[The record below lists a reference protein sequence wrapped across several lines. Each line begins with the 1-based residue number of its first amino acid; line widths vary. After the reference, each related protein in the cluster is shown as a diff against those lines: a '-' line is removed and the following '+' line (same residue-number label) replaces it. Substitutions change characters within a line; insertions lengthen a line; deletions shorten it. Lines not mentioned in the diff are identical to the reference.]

1 MNSLGIYDECFKS
14 GFTEPQSRI
23 LVKLFDEVSFA
34 VMDIRKEIVS
44 IKQDIKEIQLTTSH
58 MERMIYTLGALTM
71 GGFGL
76 MAYVIKG

>member
-1 MNSLGIYDECFKS
+1 
-14 GFTEPQSRI
+14 
-23 LVKLFDEVSFA
+23 
-34 VMDIRKEIVS
+34 MDIRKEIVS
-44 IKQDIKEIQLTTSH
+44 IKQDIKEIKLTTSH